1 VPRIAWRPLC
11 LLPASLLATGLVA
24 CGSDQEPVTVSKS
37 EGQATQARVTE
48 APPPLPVTRNTSR
61 IGGTSPPD
69 IAAGAALATHPRF
82 AGAKPIEAAAIVNAE
97 SWQAGVAAAQLAGPP
112 LNLPILLSEPGSVPD
127 STSQTLDVLN
137 PQGGSGPGDT
147 AAYKIDGAQAPD
159 GLASSA
165 VGGDG
170 PAGIAVEID
179 KLRQRLTGT
188 SPEHVLLVSE
198 QDPGYSM
205 PAAAWSARS
214 GDPVFFVRR
223 DSVPDATK
231 QALEAHKGAS
241 VYVLGPAS
249 AVSERTLREAEHAA
263 PGVRRISAEDPVSN
277 AIEFARYVDATFGW
291 GITDPGHGLV
301 IANSSRPADAGASAA
316 LSASGT
322 YGPLL
327 ITDSA
332 TQLPA
337 GLKDFLSS
345 IQPGYR
351 DDPTRALYNH
361 VWLIGDGSAIS
372 GAMQGEI
379 DDLAELTQIGGA
391 QAGANPLAAPPS
403 TGAGPEQEPAPGAG
417 QPTGKGKAP

>member
-1 VPRIAWRPLC
+1 MPRIAPRPLS
-11 LLPASLLATGLVA
+11 LLPASLLAAAALAA
-24 CGSDQEPVTVSKS
+24 CGSDTEPVTVSKS
-37 EGQATQARVTE
+37 EGQATQARVTA

-61 IGGTSPPD
+61 IGGTDPTD
-69 IAAGAALATHPRF
+69 DAAGVALATHPRF
-82 AGAKPIEAAAIVNAE
+82 AGAKPIEAAAIANAE

-112 LNLPILLSEPGSVPD
+112 LGLPILLSEPGSVPD
-127 STSQTLDVLN
+127 STSQTLDILN

-147 AAYKIDGAQAPD
+147 AAYTIDGAKAPE
-159 GLASSA
+159 GLSTSA

-170 PAGIAVEID
+170 PSGIAAEVD

-198 QDPGYSM
+198 QDPDFSM

-214 GDPVFFVRR
+214 GDPVLFVRR

-231 QALEAHKGAS
+231 RALEAHKGAS

-249 AVSERTLREAEHAA
+249 AVSERTLREAERAA
-263 PGVRRISAEDPVSN
+263 PGVRRISGEDPVSN
-277 AIEFARYVDATFGW
+277 AIEFARHVDATFGW

-301 IANSSRPADAGASAA
+301 IANSARPADAGAAA
-316 LSASGT
+316 SLSAGGT

-332 TQLPA
+332 TQLPPA
-337 GLKDFLSS
+337 LKGFLAS

-361 VWLIGDGSAIS
+361 VWLIGDGTAIS
-372 GAMQGEI
+372 GAMQGQI
-379 DDLAELTQIGGA
+379 DDLAELVQIGGG
-391 QAGANPLAAPPS
+391 QASPLAAPPS
-403 TGAGPEQEPAPGAG
+403 TGTSPEQEPVPGAG
-417 QPTGKGKAP
+417 APKSKGKNP